1 MSSWQNVCWPWSDL
15 GHVSQS
21 ECQRNWTFLK
31 MRSVVILSIQQF
43 HRALFSKALHGGTT
57 CLHGYAMDDNGKWIV
72 CQHCRDKM
80 RGSWPF
86 GPDPSINSVV
96 IWGLSQWCSRQSEAG
111 LPRAGNWATQVA
123 NFFPII
129 QKKIA
134 KRKKNDQRNF
144 GKYIQKD
151 ISLGRQSE
159 AGLPRAGNWAKQV
172 SMAGKAPSSFLAQIN
187 YWSKRL
193 LSHLHGL
200 VHKYVQVLMILCRIP
215 CTPAACVAFCRRSI
229 AYTTPPATNN
239 FYWAWRSPKK
249 VLMQKSQKFCAD
261 FKYVNL
267 KIELLKSGLRFLFRA
282 LEVPIQKVRKSHF
295 LSWERGLFLNF
306 LSFTFSKICNNSILR
321 FTYMKSAQNF
331 WLFCIST
338 FFGLLQ
344 AW

>member
-111 LPRAGNWATQVA
+111 LPRAGNWA
-123 NFFPII
+123 
-129 QKKIA
+129 
-134 KRKKNDQRNF
+134 
-144 GKYIQKD
+144 
-151 ISLGRQSE
+151 
-159 AGLPRAGNWAKQV
+159 KQV

-267 KIELLKSGLRFLFRA
+267 KIELLQFFEKKSF
-282 LEVPIQKVRKSHF
+282 S
-295 LSWERGLFLNF
+295 
-306 LSFTFSKICNNSILR
+306 SFP
-321 FTYMKSAQNF
+321 
-331 WLFCIST
+331 

-344 AW
+344 AQ

>member
-249 VLMQKSQKFCAD
+249 VLKQKSQKFCAD

-267 KIELLKSGLRFLFRA
+267 EIELL
-282 LEVPIQKVRKSHF
+282 
-295 LSWERGLFLNF
+295 
-306 LSFTFSKICNNSILR
+306 
-321 FTYMKSAQNF
+321 
-331 WLFCIST
+331 
-338 FFGLLQ
+338 
-344 AW
+344 